1 MGQCKDTR
9 QAKLQA
15 RLRSLRSRSVSSQL
29 GEKDKSFQSYSIE
42 LPDASMW
49 MDEEGVHAIFPGEP
63 PDAQTLERMTEQ
75 FQQKLRES
83 PLFDGLVKK
92 YGRFRAEEL
101 LKECRAKLP

>member
-1 MGQCKDTR
+1 MGQRKDAR

-15 RLRSLRSRSVSSQL
+15 RLRSLRSRSVEHDRSGQR
-29 GEKDKSFQSYSIE
+29 FSIE
-42 LPDASMW
+42 FPDASMW